1 LTSEKQKIKVM
12 ADIKMKLT
20 IKAAPGKVYD
30 AISTQEGIANW
41 WCKNTIAKPEIGFM
55 NVFTFGKIRNEF
67 EVMDLKPGKRVEWKG
82 INSIDEWIGTHVSFD
97 LEEKEG
103 NTILRFAHSDWKA
116 MTETYAVCTYDW
128 SRFITSL
135 KSLCETGV
143 GTPA

>member
-1 LTSEKQKIKVM
+1 M

-20 IKAAPGKVYD
+20 IKTAPGKVYN
-30 AISTQEGIANW
+30 AISTQEGIASW
-41 WCKNTIAKPEIGFM
+41 WCKDTIAKPEIGFT

-67 EVMDLKPGKRVEWKG
+67 KVKDLKPGKKVDWKVV
-82 INSIDEWIGTHVSFD
+82 NSIDEWIGTDVTFD
-97 LEEKEG
+97 LEEKDG

-116 MTETYAVCTYDW
+116 ETDLYAACTYDW
-128 SRFITSL
+128 ARFMASL

>member
-1 LTSEKQKIKVM
+1 M

-30 AISTQEGIANW
+30 AISTQEGIASW
-41 WCKNTIAKPEIGFM
+41 WCKDTIAKPEIGFM
-55 NVFTFGKIRNEF
+55 NVFTFGTIRNEF
-67 EVMDLKPGKRVEWKG
+67 EVKDLKPGKRVEWKV
-82 INSIDEWIGTHVSFD
+82 INSIDEWIGTYVSFD

-116 MTETYAVCTYDW
+116 FTDLYAACTYDW
-128 SRFITSL
+128 ARFMTSL

-143 GTPA
+143 GSPA

>member
-1 LTSEKQKIKVM
+1 LLSEKQKSKIM

-20 IKAAPGKVYD
+20 IKAAPSKVYD
-30 AISTQEGIANW
+30 AISTQEGITNW
-41 WCKNTIAKPEIGFM
+41 WCKNTIAKPEVGFM

-67 EVMDLKPGKRVEWKG
+67 EVLDLKPGKRVEWKG

-103 NTILRFAHSDWKA
+103 NTILRFAHSDWRA
-116 MTETYAVCTYDW
+116 VTDTFAVCTYDW

>member
-1 LTSEKQKIKVM
+1 M

>member
-1 LTSEKQKIKVM
+1 M

-20 IKAAPGKVYD
+20 IKAAPEKVYN
-30 AISTQEGIANW
+30 AISTQEGIASW
-41 WCKNTIAKPEIGFM
+41 WCKDTIAKPEIGFT

-67 EVMDLKPGKRVEWKG
+67 KVKDLKPGKKLDWKVV
-82 INSIDEWIGTHVSFD
+82 NSIDEWIGTDVTFD
-97 LEEKEG
+97 LEEKDG

-116 MTETYAVCTYDW
+116 ETDLYAACTYDW
-128 SRFITSL
+128 ARFMASL

>member
-1 LTSEKQKIKVM
+1 M

-30 AISTQEGIANW
+30 AISTQEGIASW
-41 WCKNTIAKPEIGFM
+41 WCKDTIAKPEVGFM

-67 EVMDLKPGKRVEWKG
+67 EVVDLKPAKRVEWKG
-82 INSIDEWIGTHVSFD
+82 ILSIDEWIGTNVSFD
-97 LEEKEG
+97 LEEKDG
-103 NTILRFAHSDWKA
+103 NTILRFAHSDWKSIS
-116 MTETYAVCTYDW
+116 ETYAACTYDW
-128 SRFITSL
+128 ARFMTSL